1 MQRNVDES
9 TTQRDVN
16 EIVQQQINTVQFQS
30 ENTDI
35 RDNSDIEI
43 KFIEC
48 KAKIWLSKMC
58 FVILLILVFGLIA
71 RLFLFN
77 DAYIEILKYY
87 KNIPHIE
94 VLIFYCLINFSI
106 VLGIIIIA
114 IGMLKVSDLHK
125 NIKNNKSN
133 SEEE

>member
-48 KAKIWLSKMC
+48 KAKILLSKMY
-58 FVILLILVFGLIA
+58 FVILVILVFGLVA